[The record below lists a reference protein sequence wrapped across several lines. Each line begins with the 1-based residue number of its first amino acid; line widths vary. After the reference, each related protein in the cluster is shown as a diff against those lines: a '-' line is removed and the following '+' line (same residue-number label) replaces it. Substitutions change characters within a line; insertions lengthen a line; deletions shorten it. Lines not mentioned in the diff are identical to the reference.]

1 MEAFSPS
8 WVIIERATG
17 RVIHETFKESVARS
31 AEKNGYHVVPIKEHL
46 ASLNRV
52 SPTKSE
58 GET

>member
-1 MEAFSPS
+1 MSAFSPS
-8 WVIIERATG
+8 WVIKERSTG
-17 RVIHETFKESVARS
+17 RVIFETFTESVANS
-31 AEKNGYHVVPIKEHL
+31 AKKNGYDVVPIKEHL